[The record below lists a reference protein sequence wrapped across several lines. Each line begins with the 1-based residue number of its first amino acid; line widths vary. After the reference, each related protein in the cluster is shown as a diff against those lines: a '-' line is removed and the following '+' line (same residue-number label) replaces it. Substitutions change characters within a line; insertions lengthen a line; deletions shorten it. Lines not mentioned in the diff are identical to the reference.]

1 MTGLPGKAHLT
12 ALTSGRYYKTETIVK
27 HPTLITRRALALGIA
42 LASLLPAMDAAKAAD
57 WPTKPVRIL
66 VGAPPG
72 GTADIVARLFAH
84 ELEGPLGQTVIVDYK
99 AGAAGTMAV
108 QSLLHAP
115 RDGYTFLLIQKGI
128 ASEVPH
134 AIKVSYDPF
143 KDIVPIA
150 QLTRQGLVFV
160 GNPNLPAKNLAEL
173 VAYIKARPGKVD
185 YANFGVGTRGQTI
198 GVQFS
203 GLAGLHTGTVSY
215 KGSPPALQDIMGGE
229 VPLMFDGPA
238 TSLPFIKS
246 GKLRAFAV
254 AFPQRIS
261 ALPNVPTF
269 KELGYPDLDEVG
281 WMGLWS
287 AAGVPPTVLAKLR
300 DATLKAMQS
309 PELRRKI
316 EDLGME
322 IGSPATTEELSKDVR
337 ESSERQGKLLRSINF
352 TPE

>member
-1 MTGLPGKAHLT
+1 MKRH
-12 ALTSGRYYKTETIVK
+12 
-27 HPTLITRRALALGIA
+27 TLNACRCLALGA
-42 LASLLPAMDAAKAAD
+42 LLLATSVTHAAD

-72 GTADIVARLFAH
+72 GTADIVARLLAY
-84 ELEGPLGQTVIVDYK
+84 ELQRPLGQTVIVDYK
-99 AGAAGTMAV
+99 SGAAGTIAV
-108 QSLLHAP
+108 QGMLSAP

-128 ASEVPH
+128 ASEVPL

-150 QLTRQGLVFV
+150 QLTRQGLIFV
-160 GNPNLPAKNLAEL
+160 GNPALPAKNLSEL
-173 VAYIKARPGKVD
+173 VTYIKANPGKID
-185 YANFGVGTRGQTI
+185 YANFGIGLRGQTI
-198 GVQFS
+198 GVQFNR
-203 GLAGLHTGTVSY
+203 LAGLDAGAVSY
-215 KGSPPALQDIMGGE
+215 KGSPPALQDVMGGQ

-246 GKLRAFAV
+246 GKLRAYAV

-269 KELGYPDLDEVG
+269 AELGYPDLNEVG

-287 AAGVPPTVLAKLR
+287 APGVPPAVIARMR
-300 DATLKAMQS
+300 DATLKALQS

-316 EDLGME
+316 QDLGME
-322 IGSPATTEELSKDVR
+322 VGSPATTDELARDIR
-337 ESSERQGKLLRSINF
+337 ESYERQGKLLRSIHF